1 MYDTGQD
8 RPPRFPMALTS
19 ALEHAAGTIAR
30 LDAIRGQVAIDG
42 KAIDALA
49 PGGTDRG
56 RSASPTLID
65 RGIPSHSGGGFE
77 RSALEPGQAAHAGRF
92 AVWYPGIEPPPHW

>member
-42 KAIDALA
+42 KAIDARHLA
-49 PGGTDRG
+49 ALIEGVPL
-56 RSASPTLID
+56 APTLID